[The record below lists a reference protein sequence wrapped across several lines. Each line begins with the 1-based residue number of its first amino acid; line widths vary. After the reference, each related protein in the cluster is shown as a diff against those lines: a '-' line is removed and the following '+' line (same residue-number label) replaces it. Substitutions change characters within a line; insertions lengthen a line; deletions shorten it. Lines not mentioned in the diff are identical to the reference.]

1 VSPVNV
7 RIPDELRDRI
17 DRHRPATVSREAW
30 VREALEAALGGSS
43 GHEAGAE
50 KRAPASPRARGRKDE
65 PVDLMVALKASLDT
79 AAGGET
85 PVSRPLTQRELAAER
100 QRKLNT
106 NKKGSAT

>member
-43 GHEAGAE
+43 GHAAGAE
-50 KRAPASPRARGRKDE
+50 KRAPASPRVPRPARDVATPE
-65 PVDLMVALKASLDT
+65 PTGKLVDT
-79 AAGGET
+79 ATGRET

-100 QRKLNT
+100 QRKLNA
-106 NKKGSAT
+106 NKKRSAT